1 MIETEVKVMNFVDIK
16 FKAMDFMEIKVKVT
30 NVTGRVVNAIHFT
43 EIIIGHGHGR
53 IEINFFVNGVYGN
66 GGQGNAFMEIGR
78 GNGLVETELSVMD
91 LWKEVMVMDLW
102 KQRSRE

>member
-1 MIETEVKVMNFVDIK
+1 MDMIETEVKVMNFVDIK

-53 IEINFFVNGVYGN
+53 MEINYMVME
-66 GGQGNAFMEIGR
+66 FMEME
-78 GNGLVETELSVMD
+78 VKAMHSWKSV
-91 LWKEVMVMDLW
+91 VVMDLW
-102 KQRSRE
+102 KQSSV

>member
-1 MIETEVKVMNFVDIK
+1 
-16 FKAMDFMEIKVKVT
+16 
-30 NVTGRVVNAIHFT
+30 
-43 EIIIGHGHGR
+43 
-53 IEINFFVNGVYGN
+53 
-66 GGQGNAFMEIGR
+66 MEIGR